1 MRQVAVDLQQ
11 QGGKAGNVRCREGV
25 TGHKTVRALG

>member
-11 QGGKAGNVRCREGV
+11 QGGKAGDVGCREGI
-25 TGHKTVRALG
+25 TGHKIVRALG